1 MGRPPG
7 EDLRK
12 AARVIEVLRE
22 APQGLWLREIAKRA
36 GIHPTTV
43 ANYANSLLSPILDDV
58 ILGRDEKPILR
69 VLKLKDE
76 VLERIEKGEAIED
89 ILNTLVMIKYRKQK
103 I

>member
-1 MGRPPG
+1 MSRPPG

-12 AARVIEVLRE
+12 VARMIEVLIE
-22 APQGLWLREIAKRA
+22 APEGLWLREIAKRA

-58 ILGRDEKPILR
+58 ILGKDEKPILR

-76 VLERIEKGEAIED
+76 VLERIGRGETIEE
-89 ILNTLVMIKYRKQK
+89 ILKSLVMLKYGKQR